1 MHVLLTIPHGF
12 ALRNAV
18 YSTLPDVLA
27 QDQVTAVAAPAMH
40 SALPSAWHAQAWPT
54 YRESARAGVLRRAVL
69 TGHMRVHATPGMQ
82 RALPRQRGTTRLGPR
97 RLLDEMG
104 WQLGKTL
111 RTPQHLYTWTQ
122 RLERAHRAS
131 STTAAWRAILASQ
144 RPEVILCGDQR
155 RPEHIPLRIAA
166 RDVGIP
172 CGTVIFSW
180 DNLSSKGRMP
190 CGFDFYLVWSAHMAH
205 ELRRF
210 YPEVPTEAIHVT
222 GTPQFEAYLSSDR
235 VRPRAEFAA
244 SIGADPAVPWLA
256 FCGEGPLTYPDSPQ
270 FVSDLV
276 GSSQNLQILLRPTP
290 SDTSE
295 RWRSVVAAQP
305 GRVLWCPP
313 KWQCAQSWEQ
323 ALPSEPDMAE
333 LANLAHHCAAC
344 VNIAST
350 LTLDFAIAGKPSIN
364 LAYDTTTPPPLG
376 RPLWEHYFQ
385 YDHYRPIVELGAAT
399 IVRQRDQLGAAIQ
412 AILAT
417 PDATLAT
424 REQLIQMQTDNCI
437 FDVGQRIR
445 AELGRR
451 SAG

>member
-1 MHVLLTIPHGF
+1 
-12 ALRNAV
+12 
-18 YSTLPDVLA
+18 
-27 QDQVTAVAAPAMH
+27 
-40 SALPSAWHAQAWPT
+40 
-54 YRESARAGVLRRAVL
+54 
-69 TGHMRVHATPGMQ
+69 
-82 RALPRQRGTTRLGPR
+82 
-97 RLLDEMG
+97 
-104 WQLGKTL
+104 
-111 RTPQHLYTWTQ
+111 
-122 RLERAHRAS
+122 
-131 STTAAWRAILASQ
+131 
-144 RPEVILCGDQR
+144 
-155 RPEHIPLRIAA
+155 
-166 RDVGIP
+166 
-172 CGTVIFSW
+172 
-180 DNLSSKGRMP
+180 
-190 CGFDFYLVWSAHMAH
+190 MAH

-295 RWRSVVAAQP
+295 RWRSVVAAHP